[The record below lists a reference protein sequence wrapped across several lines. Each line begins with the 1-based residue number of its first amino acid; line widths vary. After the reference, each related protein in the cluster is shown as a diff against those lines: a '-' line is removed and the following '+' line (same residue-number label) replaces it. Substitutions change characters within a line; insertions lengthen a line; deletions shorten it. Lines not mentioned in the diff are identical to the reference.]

1 MEKRKKRKKKN
12 KLWILQSVLCAVCMF
27 SAALLYYDYV
37 AVPRQNR
44 ELVEE
49 LKTCFPEDIPPGGG
63 SPGQK
68 PEQAGREPEV
78 SAIDLR
84 SLQSKYLNVRGW
96 LTIPES
102 GIDYPVLQSSP
113 EEPEFVP
120 PGRLYSGR
128 IWESDHL
135 RSQHEQRCN
144 VRESG
149 SVRLL

>member
-68 PEQAGREPEV
+68 PEQAGREPV
-78 SAIDLR
+78 S
-84 SLQSKYLNVRGW
+84 Y
-96 LTIPES
+96 T
-102 GIDYPVLQSSP
+102 
-113 EEPEFVP
+113 
-120 PGRLYSGR
+120 
-128 IWESDHL
+128 HL
-135 RSQHEQRCN
+135 W
-144 VRESG
+144 G
-149 SVRLL
+149 SWKAVIKMGFPAAR